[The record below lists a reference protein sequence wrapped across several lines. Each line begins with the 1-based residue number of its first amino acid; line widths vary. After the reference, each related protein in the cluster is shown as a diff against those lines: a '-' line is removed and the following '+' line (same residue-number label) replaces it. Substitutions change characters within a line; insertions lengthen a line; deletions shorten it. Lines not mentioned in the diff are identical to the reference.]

1 MAKNPVILMRT
12 INLTI
17 ILSALILLPVLAS
30 SDEVDL
36 ESEKS
41 NLIKCSAYHLKAKL
55 NNQYSN
61 KEKYE
66 YHEKYFDTL
75 NEKFLSISPNSSQA
89 GFILSAT
96 SVIESWSYIAQEK
109 GQRYAN
115 MKIETEYKA
124 LCNSILTKEFIYFS
138 WYRHIDNYQD
148 MMI

>member
-109 GQRYAN
+109 GQHFAN
-115 MKIETEYKA
+115 MKIETEYKD
-124 LCNSILTKEFIYFS
+124 LCNSILTK
-138 WYRHIDNYQD
+138 
-148 MMI
+148 

>member
-115 MKIETEYKA
+115 MKIETEYNE
-124 LCNSILTKEFIYFS
+124 LCNSILTK
-138 WYRHIDNYQD
+138 
-148 MMI
+148 

>member
-115 MKIETEYKA
+115 MKIETEYKD
-124 LCNSILTKEFIYFS
+124 LCNSILTK
-138 WYRHIDNYQD
+138 
-148 MMI
+148 

>member
-1 MAKNPVILMRT
+1 MAKNPVILMLT

-124 LCNSILTKEFIYFS
+124 LCNSILTK
-138 WYRHIDNYQD
+138 
-148 MMI
+148 

>member
-41 NLIKCSAYHLKAKL
+41 NLIKCYAYHLKAKL

-124 LCNSILTKEFIYFS
+124 LCNSILTK
-138 WYRHIDNYQD
+138 
-148 MMI
+148 

>member
-124 LCNSILTKEFIYFS
+124 LCNSILTK
-138 WYRHIDNYQD
+138 
-148 MMI
+148 

>member
-17 ILSALILLPVLAS
+17 ILSALILLPVRAS

-124 LCNSILTKEFIYFS
+124 LCNSILTK
-138 WYRHIDNYQD
+138 
-148 MMI
+148 

>member
-109 GQRYAN
+109 GQRFAN

-124 LCNSILTKEFIYFS
+124 LCNSILTK
-138 WYRHIDNYQD
+138 
-148 MMI
+148 

>member
-36 ESEKS
+36 ESKKS

-124 LCNSILTKEFIYFS
+124 LCNSILTK
-138 WYRHIDNYQD
+138 
-148 MMI
+148 

>member
-1 MAKNPVILMRT
+1 MLMLNIYKSILS
-12 INLTI
+12 I
-17 ILSALILLPVLAS
+17 ILSVLILHPVLAS

-124 LCNSILTKEFIYFS
+124 LCNSILTK
-138 WYRHIDNYQD
+138 
-148 MMI
+148 

>member
-1 MAKNPVILMRT
+1 LKN
-12 INLTI
+12 
-17 ILSALILLPVLAS
+17 
-30 SDEVDL
+30 
-36 ESEKS
+36 EKS
-41 NLIKCSAYHLKAKL
+41 NIIKCSAYHLKAKL

-66 YHEKYFDTL
+66 YHGKYFDTL
-75 NEKFLSISPNSSQA
+75 NQKFLSISPNSSQA

-124 LCNSILTKEFIYFS
+124 LCNSILTK
-138 WYRHIDNYQD
+138 
-148 MMI
+148 

>member
-75 NEKFLSISPNSSQA
+75 NEKFLSISQNSSQA

-109 GQRYAN
+109 GQRFAN
-115 MKIETEYKA
+115 MKIENEYKD
-124 LCNSILTKEFIYFS
+124 LCNSILTK
-138 WYRHIDNYQD
+138 
-148 MMI
+148 

>member
-96 SVIESWSYIAQEK
+96 SVLESWSYIAQEK

-124 LCNSILTKEFIYFS
+124 LCNSILTK
-138 WYRHIDNYQD
+138 
-148 MMI
+148 